1 MVVLFS
7 IITIGTVTGF
17 AYGAYWAY
25 QIRSALVS
33 PLYRNRALWVGAV
46 GTFFALLVLS
56 TILIGTFASTNRFL
70 ILFQFGLT
78 NFGAILVFGWID
90 SSVRV
95 ARRSDPLRRNTLHWT
110 KLRIFI
116 WAILTI
122 ALVGGLVSAFVGD
135 INDLS
140 SPAGLGGAFLESPF
154 TPAAAFGIVVLAVS
168 HRRINDVTLKR
179 HIKWLVFF
187 VLILLFATRL
197 FQQTPTQFL
206 LEYPSSL
213 STVGFIGALLLA
225 CGAYFL
231 YMAARSLSQLDHLK
245 PNVVPR
251 NLR

>member
-1 MVVLFS
+1 
-7 IITIGTVTGF
+7 
-17 AYGAYWAY
+17 
-25 QIRSALVS
+25 VS

-56 TILIGTFASTNRFL
+56 AILIGTFASANRFL

-90 SSVRV
+90 SNVRV

-110 KLRIFI
+110 KLRILI
-116 WAILTI
+116 WGILSI
-122 ALVGGLVSAFVGD
+122 ALVGGLVSAFVSD
-135 INDLS
+135 INNVS
-140 SPAGLGGAFLESPF
+140 SLAGLGGAFLESPF
-154 TPAAAFGIVVLAVS
+154 TPAAAFGIVALAIS
-168 HRRINDVTLKR
+168 RRRINDVTLRR

-197 FQQTPTQFL
+197 V
-206 LEYPSSL
+206 EYSPSSL
-213 STVGFIGALLLA
+213 STVGFIGILLLA

-245 PNVVPR
+245 PTLVPR

>member
-1 MVVLFS
+1 V
-7 IITIGTVTGF
+7 G
-17 AYGAYWAY
+17 
-25 QIRSALVS
+25 
-33 PLYRNRALWVGAV
+33 PLYRNRALWVGTV

-70 ILFQFGLT
+70 SLFQFGLT

-90 SSVRV
+90 SNVRV

-116 WAILTI
+116 WGILSIAI
-122 ALVGGLVSAFVGD
+122 VEGLVWAFVSD
-135 INDLS
+135 LNYLS
-140 SPAGLGGAFLESPF
+140 SPAGLGGAFLRSPF
-154 TPAAAFGIVVLAVS
+154 TPAAAFGIVALAVNR
-168 HRRINDVTLKR
+168 RRISDITLKR

-187 VLILLFATRL
+187 VLILFFATRL
-197 FQQTPTQFL
+197 
-206 LEYPSSL
+206 LEDPQPSYS
-213 STVGFIGALLLA
+213 SSCSQDYCVGFIGELLLA

>member
-1 MVVLFS
+1 M
-7 IITIGTVTGF
+7 
-17 AYGAYWAY
+17 
-25 QIRSALVS
+25 
-33 PLYRNRALWVGAV
+33 
-46 GTFFALLVLS
+46 FFALLVLS

-90 SSVRV
+90 SNVRV

-122 ALVGGLVSAFVGD
+122 ALVGGLFSAFVGD
-135 INDLS
+135 INYLS
-140 SPAGLGGAFLESPF
+140 SPAGLGGAFLDSPF
-154 TPAAAFGIVVLAVS
+154 TPAAAFGIVALAVS

-197 FQQTPTQFL
+197 
-206 LEYPSSL
+206 LEYSSSL
-213 STVGFIGALLLA
+213 FSTVGFVAILLLA

-231 YMAARSLSQLDHLK
+231 YIAARSLSQLDHLK
-245 PNVVPR
+245 PNVVAR
-251 NLR
+251 NLK

>member
-1 MVVLFS
+1 M
-7 IITIGTVTGF
+7 
-17 AYGAYWAY
+17 
-25 QIRSALVS
+25 S

-56 TILIGTFASTNRFL
+56 AILIGTFASANRFL

-90 SSVRV
+90 SNVRV

-110 KLRIFI
+110 KLRILI
-116 WAILTI
+116 WGILSI
-122 ALVGGLVSAFVGD
+122 ALVGGLVSAFVSD
-135 INDLS
+135 INNVS
-140 SPAGLGGAFLESPF
+140 SLAGLGGAFLESPF
-154 TPAAAFGIVVLAVS
+154 TPAAAFGIGALAVS
-168 HRRINDVTLKR
+168 RRRINDVTLRR

-197 FQQTPTQFL
+197 V
-206 LEYPSSL
+206 EYSSSSL
-213 STVGFIGALLLA
+213 STVGFIGILLLA

-245 PNVVPR
+245 PTVVPR

>member
-1 MVVLFS
+1 M
-7 IITIGTVTGF
+7 
-17 AYGAYWAY
+17 
-25 QIRSALVS
+25 
-33 PLYRNRALWVGAV
+33 YRNRALWVGAV
-46 GTFFALLVLS
+46 GMFFALLVLS

-90 SSVRV
+90 SNVRV

-122 ALVGGLVSAFVGD
+122 ALVGGLFSAFVGD
-135 INDLS
+135 INYLS
-140 SPAGLGGAFLESPF
+140 SPAGLGGAFLDSPF
-154 TPAAAFGIVVLAVS
+154 TPAAAFGIVALAVS

-197 FQQTPTQFL
+197 
-206 LEYPSSL
+206 LEYSSSL
-213 STVGFIGALLLA
+213 FSTVGFVAILLLA

-231 YMAARSLSQLDHLK
+231 YIAARSLSQLDHLK
-245 PNVVPR
+245 PNVVAR
-251 NLR
+251 NLK

>member
-1 MVVLFS
+1 MSDNSIVVLFS
-7 IITIGTVTGF
+7 IIAIGIATGF

-70 ILFQFGLT
+70 SLFQFGLT

-90 SSVRV
+90 SNVRV
-95 ARRSDPLRRNTLHWT
+95 ARRSDPLQRNTLHWT

-116 WAILTI
+116 WGILSI
-122 ALVGGLVSAFVGD
+122 ALVEGLVSAFISD
-135 INDLS
+135 INFFEYHLS
-140 SPAGLGGAFLESPF
+140 SPAALGGAFLRSPF
-154 TPAAAFGIVVLAVS
+154 APAAAFGIVALAVS
-168 HRRINDVTLKR
+168 RRRISDITLKR

-187 VLILLFATRL
+187 VLILVFATR
-197 FQQTPTQFL
+197 L

-213 STVGFIGALLLA
+213 STVGFIGELLLA
-225 CGAYFL
+225 CGAYSL

-251 NLR
+251 NLQ

>member
-7 IITIGTVTGF
+7 IIGIGTVTGF

-70 ILFQFGLT
+70 SLFQFGLT

-90 SSVRV
+90 SNVRV

-110 KLRIFI
+110 KLRILI
-116 WAILTI
+116 WVILSI
-122 ALVGGLVSAFVGD
+122 ALVGGLVSAFVSD
-135 INDLS
+135 ISYLS

-154 TPAAAFGIVVLAVS
+154 TPAAAFGIVALAVS

-197 FQQTPTQFL
+197 
-206 LEYPSSL
+206 LEYSSSLL
-213 STVGFIGALLLA
+213 STVGFIAILLLA

-245 PNVVPR
+245 SNVVPR

>member
-1 MVVLFS
+1 MSDNNSTIVVPS
-7 IITIGTVTGF
+7 VIIAIGIAIGF
-17 AYGAYWAY
+17 VYGAYWAY

-33 PLYRNRALWVGAV
+33 PLYRNRALWVGAA

-56 TILIGTFASTNRFL
+56 TVLISTFASTDRSL

-90 SSVRV
+90 SNVRV

-116 WAILTI
+116 WAILSI
-122 ALVGGLVSAFVGD
+122 AIVGGLVSAFLGD
-135 INDLS
+135 INYLS
-140 SPAGLGGAFLESPF
+140 SPADLGGAFLESPF
-154 TPAAAFGIVVLAVS
+154 TPAAAFGIIAMAVS
-168 HRRINDVTLKR
+168 RRRISDITLKR

-187 VLILLFATRL
+187 VLILLIATRL
-197 FQQTPTQFL
+197 
-206 LEYPSSL
+206 LEHPSSL
-213 STVGFIGALLLA
+213 STVRFIGELLLA

-245 PNVVPR
+245 PNVVAR

>member
-1 MVVLFS
+1 MA
-7 IITIGTVTGF
+7 IGIATGF

-33 PLYRNRALWVGAV
+33 PLYRNRALWVGTV
-46 GTFFALLVLS
+46 GMFFALLVLS

-70 ILFQFGLT
+70 SLFQFGLT

-90 SSVRV
+90 SNVRV

-116 WAILTI
+116 WGILSIAI
-122 ALVGGLVSAFVGD
+122 VEGLVWAFVSD
-135 INDLS
+135 INYLS
-140 SPAGLGGAFLESPF
+140 SPAGLGGAFLRSPF
-154 TPAAAFGIVVLAVS
+154 APAAAFGIVALAVS
-168 HRRINDVTLKR
+168 RRRISDITLKW

-187 VLILLFATRL
+187 VLILVFATRL
-197 FQQTPTQFL
+197 
-206 LEYPSSL
+206 LEHPSSL
-213 STVGFIGALLLA
+213 STLGFIGELLLA

-231 YMAARSLSQLDHLK
+231 YMAARSLSQLNHLK

-251 NLR
+251 NL